1 MKLINIFLLA
11 MTPIGELR
19 LSIPAGIG
27 SDLPWLS
34 VLLISILGNLIPAIV
49 LVYLFPFLEPLR
61 YKKGF
66 FLWVWFDKTLTKIES
81 RKNIVEKY
89 GWIGLI
95 LLVAIPFP
103 GTGAYTGSF
112 VSYLMRMN
120 KLKSLFFIFI
130 GICIAGII
138 MTLVS
143 LGLFHFIF

>member
-1 MKLINIFLLA
+1 

-19 LSIPAGIG
+19 LSIPTGIG

-34 VLLISILGNLIPAIV
+34 VLLISILGNLVPAIV

-66 FLWVWFDKTLTKIES
+66 FLWVWFDKILTNIES
-81 RKNIVEKY
+81 RKKIVEKY

-130 GICIAGII
+130 GICIAGFI

>member
-19 LSIPAGIG
+19 LSIPTGIG

-34 VLLISILGNLIPAIV
+34 VLLISILGNLVPAIV

-61 YKKGF
+61 YKEGF
-66 FLWVWFDKTLTKIES
+66 FLWVWFNKILTKIES
-81 RKNIVEKY
+81 RKKVVEKY